1 MIHRSSAKKYLMFH
15 AGLLLLLLLFP
26 LYRALASYVTQFVT
40 GCMIHDYLFIYC
52 PLCGG
57 TRAMDALLHLDVVAA
72 LRFNPLVVVLTA
84 LAIAFDTVAL
94 IRLLKGETRLWIFP
108 DWGWIVLVALMIAY
122 TVLRNYLMI
131 AHGYDPVGD
140 LGAFWQGVRK

>member
-1 MIHRSSAKKYLMFH
+1 MIHQRTAKRYLAIH

-26 LYRALASYVTQFVT
+26 LYRAIAAHVTQFVS
-40 GCMIHDYLFIYC
+40 GCMIHDRFFVYC

-57 TRAMDALLHLDVVAA
+57 TRAVDALLHLDVAAA
-72 LRFNPLVVVLTA
+72 LRFNPFVVFSAVLA
-84 LAIAFDTVAL
+84 VGLDIVAL
-94 IRLLKGETRLWIFP
+94 VRLLKGETRLLVMP
-108 DWGWIVLVALMIAY
+108 EWGWVVLVILMLVY

-140 LGAFWQGVRK
+140 LGAFWQGLRR

>member
-1 MIHRSSAKKYLMFH
+1 
-15 AGLLLLLLLFP
+15 
-26 LYRALASYVTQFVT
+26 
-40 GCMIHDYLFIYC
+40 
-52 PLCGG
+52 
-57 TRAMDALLHLDVVAA
+57 MDALLHLDVVAA
-72 LRFNPLVVVLTA
+72 LRFNPLVVVLVA

-108 DWGWIVLVALMIAY
+108 DWGWIVLIALMIAY

-140 LGAFWQGVRK
+140 LGAFWQGLRK